1 MDENVLSPEQMNS
14 IRMFQYKVI
23 HPVVDA
29 SMAHA
34 NGNLD
39 NALFTLKKQN
49 SVLEKNVSTLQ
60 VLLDSLMLKQD
71 ERSPELVEDILWNH
85 YYYKKY
91 KYQTHIMLVIIG
103 LCILLNVLAYAI
115 PSSYFPAIAG
125 VILSV
130 AFVYILYILWDLHR
144 RDDQNFDEYRFD
156 DYGKAHPRANETS
169 TKKSKYTTT
178 VDVSNCIVRQETD
191 SYKRL

>member
-29 SMAHA
+29 SMSHA

-39 NALFTLKKQN
+39 NALFVFKKQN

-71 ERSPELVEDILWNH
+71 DGKPELVEDIMWNH
-85 YYYKKY
+85 YFYKKY
-91 KYQTHIMLVIIG
+91 RYQTHIMLIIIG
-103 LCILLNVLAYAI
+103 ICVVLNILASVI
-115 PSSYFPAIAG
+115 DPTIFPAIAG
-125 VILSV
+125 LILSV
-130 AFVYILYILWDLHR
+130 AFFYVVYILWDLSI
-144 RDDQNFDEYRFD
+144 RDDQNFDEYNFSE
-156 DYGKAHPRANETS
+156 YTAGHPRANEYNTL
-169 TKKSKYTTT
+169 KSKYDTTI
-178 VDVSNCIVRQETD
+178 DISNCVVRKETD
-191 SYKRL
+191 SYKKL